1 MLAWRGLKTS
11 KEAPEFIPGSMSLK
25 GGSIILKC
33 FKNQKGSAFIEWLFI
48 LPMIIMIVSF
58 SIEIGFIMYDF
69 ATINYAASSMAVE
82 AARKGKFDSDVCSRG
97 ARYVQ
102 EYTSS
107 KNIKDMGVRYAPNA
121 VRWPEDCMDN
131 EGAACIWAPW
141 FGFEF
146 QRGDVIT
153 VGVCCP
159 VQFKIFY
166 MEQLGHWIIKDNQ
179 LYLKAKASALSEPF
193 I

>member
-1 MLAWRGLKTS
+1 
-11 KEAPEFIPGSMSLK
+11 
-25 GGSIILKC
+25 
-33 FKNQKGSAFIEWLFI
+33 
-48 LPMIIMIVSF
+48 MIIMIVSF

-82 AARKGKFDSDVCSRG
+82 AARKGQFDHDVYMRG
-97 ARYVQ
+97 AIYVH

-107 KNIKDMGVRYAPNA
+107 KDMYIDYEWSGWAY
-121 VRWPEDCMDN
+121 WPDDCMYGPGN
-131 EGAACIWAPW
+131 TVFWAPR
-141 FGFEF
+141 FGFKF

-153 VGVCCP
+153 VGVCYP
-159 VQFKIFY
+159 VQFKIFFID
-166 MEQLGHWIIKDNQ
+166 QLAHWIIKDDL